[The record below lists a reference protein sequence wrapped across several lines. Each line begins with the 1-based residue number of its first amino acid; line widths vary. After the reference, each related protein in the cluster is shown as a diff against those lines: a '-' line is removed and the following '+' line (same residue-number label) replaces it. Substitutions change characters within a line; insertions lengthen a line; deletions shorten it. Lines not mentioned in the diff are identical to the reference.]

1 MTDSRVQFSCKWR
14 DKHTK
19 TSSGPQPGTGAC
31 LRMFCLSLRYP
42 SSVYTLARLSAR
54 GPAGPAWRLTVA

>member
-1 MTDSRVQFSCKWR
+1 MTGSRVQFSCKWR

-19 TSSGPQPGTGAC
+19 TSSGPQPE
-31 LRMFCLSLRYP
+31 LRYP